1 MSLAEYEGGFWEE
14 GQEATI
20 GFLRHSE
27 IKHGRVAMAAFVG
40 YLVHAQGW
48 TWPFPMRMDGTPWPK
63 LEDAGSV
70 PALWDALP
78 QASKWQIV
86 LAIGALE
93 LWDEYQFEGVP
104 EDKEPHYMRGGQP
117 GKFANRKGSIFPF
130 NLYDPF
136 GFNKGMSAEKR
147 ENRLVMEV
155 NNGRLAMIG
164 IFGFLAEGAVPGSV
178 PLLKGLIPA
187 YNGNVMIPFEG
198 DFHWL
203 TPNYDS
209 ASAMASSVTESL

>member
-1 MSLAEYEGGFWEE
+1 MEGGFWEE

-93 LWDEYQFEGVP
+93 LWDEYQFDLE
-104 EDKEPHYMRGGQP
+104 
-117 GKFANRKGSIFPF
+117 FPRTRSLTTCGEIGLENN
-130 NLYDPF
+130 NLRR
-136 GFNKGMSAEKR
+136 S
-147 ENRLVMEV
+147 
-155 NNGRLAMIG
+155 
-164 IFGFLAEGAVPGSV
+164 
-178 PLLKGLIPA
+178 
-187 YNGNVMIPFEG
+187 
-198 DFHWL
+198 
-203 TPNYDS
+203 
-209 ASAMASSVTESL
+209 